1 MNQAMKPKKDLE
13 SRNPQPNY
21 EAALPDG
28 RCSRA
33 RAAPPP
39 PVAVAVAVAVVRC
52 TDRTPVSHIIS
63 WSIHGFDRG
72 DIHVGT
78 PSHFVGGDGVGLR
91 AATFEF
97 CGGDG

>member
-1 MNQAMKPKKDLE
+1 MVYTGCSEK
-13 SRNPQPNY
+13 
-21 EAALPDG
+21 AA
-28 RCSRA
+28 CSTSKTKA
-33 RAAPPP
+33 PAAA
-39 PVAVAVAVAVVRC
+39 VAVAVAVAVVRC

-97 CGGDG
+97 MWRGRIKNESMSM

>member
-1 MNQAMKPKKDLE
+1 VGQWAGHRP
-13 SRNPQPNY
+13 
-21 EAALPDG
+21 
-28 RCSRA
+28 
-33 RAAPPP
+33 
-39 PVAVAVAVAVVRC
+39 AVAYTGCSEKAACSTSKTKAPAAAVAVVRC

-78 PSHFVGGDGVGLR
+78 PSHFVGGGGVGLR

-97 CGGDG
+97 CGGAVHGQIENGSMFV